1 MPGPILGHV
10 VEDGQ
15 CEVMIRHAI
24 SVCPAQSVVESL
36 HVIEPTH
43 DVHARLTPVCDDV
56 TFKGGGM
63 EGIPGLVD

>member
-1 MPGPILGHV
+1 
-10 VEDGQ
+10 
-15 CEVMIRHAI
+15 MIRHAI